1 MRLTKAKYD
10 KKGSINYTSL
20 EESEVIT
27 NKLGTF
33 EDIMEKYDIESTSE
47 LERLIILGSHEY
59 SRVKL
64 AMGHKVY
71 FISGTKKRKAI
82 LVGYANNG
90 TSLDSVIIRKKD
102 EEVEIP
108 YTHLFIS
115 SRECK
120 RARKYRQIYK
130 LNKEQFRRIFGTRP
144 FKQMYLL
151 ETVRG
156 TDEFIVVSKPYKT
169 YFKKVIDDTFTLE
182 SLKSK
187 YSIDV
192 EKEFCDRRKKY
203 KERTKYLKTKWI

>member
-1 MRLTKAKYD
+1 MRLTIAKYD
-10 KKGSINYTSL
+10 KKGNINYTSNL
-20 EESEVIT
+20 DISKLT
-27 NKLGTF
+27 NELGSF
-33 EDIMEKYDIESTSE
+33 EDVMEKYKIESVLD
-47 LERLIILGSHEY
+47 LERLVILGSNEY

-82 LVGYANNG
+82 LVGYGNDGN
-90 TSLDSVIIRKKD
+90 SLDSVIISKKG

-151 ETVRG
+151 EVVRG
-156 TDEFIVVSKPYKT
+156 TDEFIIVSKPYKT
-169 YFKKVIDDTFTLE
+169 YFKKVIDDTFTLDA
-182 SLKSK
+182 LKSK

-192 EKEFCDRRKKY
+192 EKEFQDKRKKY

>member
-1 MRLTKAKYD
+1 MRYTKAKYD
-10 KKGSINYTSL
+10 KKGSINYSSSEDISL
-20 EESEVIT
+20 IT
-27 NKLGTF
+27 NQLGLY
-33 EDIMEKYDIESTSE
+33 EDVMEKYKVDSLQD
-47 LERLIILGSHEY
+47 LERLIILGSNEY
-59 SRVKL
+59 ARVKL

-71 FISGTKKRKAI
+71 FISGNKKRKAI
-82 LVGYANNG
+82 LVGYADQGN
-90 TSLDSVIIRKKD
+90 SLDSVIIRKKK

-130 LNKEQFRRIFGTRP
+130 LNKEQFRRIFGTRL

-156 TDEFIVVSKPYKT
+156 TDEFIIVSKPYKT
-169 YFKKVIDDTFTLE
+169 YFKKIVDDTFTLE

-192 EKEFCDRRKKY
+192 ESEFSDKRKKY